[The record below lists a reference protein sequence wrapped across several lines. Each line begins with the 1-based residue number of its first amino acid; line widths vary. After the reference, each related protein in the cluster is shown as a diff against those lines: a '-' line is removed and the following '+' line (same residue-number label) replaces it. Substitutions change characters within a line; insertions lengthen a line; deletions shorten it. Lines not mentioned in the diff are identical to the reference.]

1 MSTIPQVARAVQH
14 LLTTVATAAGRAS
27 GFVQRASPLTGATF
41 TQTLVF
47 GFLAQ
52 PHASLDELAQTAATV
67 GAPVSAQALD
77 QRFTPQA
84 AACLQQV
91 LAAAVSQALAADPVA
106 VPLLQRFT
114 RVDLLDTS
122 CIQLPAAL
130 AAQWPG
136 SGNQHTAGTRATLKL
151 AVRLDLTCGVLAG
164 PDLHPGRTADRA
176 CPLHHDPGTRGG
188 LRLADLGFFD
198 MDQFAAIGTAG
209 GYWLSRLRTGTV
221 VYDQTGA
228 RLDLIQALARPTLP
242 QVDWDVQIG
251 SRQRLA
257 CRLLATRVPQEVCD
271 QRRRRLRAEAKRRG
285 RAVNA
290 LALALAGWTIYVT
303 NVPPTLLTLAEAVV
317 LGRARWQIE
326 WLFKLWKSHGGVD
339 TWRSQKPAR
348 ILCEVYAK
356 LLGLVVQHWLV
367 LVGGWQVANRSLV
380 KAAQVIRKQALH
392 VASTLGTHRRLVA
405 AVGAVGQSL
414 RAGCRLSTR
423 KQHPTTYQLLAAVA
437 HA

>member
-1 MSTIPQVARAVQH
+1 MSTIPQVASAVQH
-14 LLTTVATAAGRAS
+14 LLTTVATAAGRAT
-27 GFVQRASPLTGATF
+27 GFVQRASPLNGATF

-52 PHASLDELAQTAATV
+52 PQASLDELAQTAATV
-67 GAPVSAQALD
+67 GAPVTAQALD

-91 LAAAVSQALAADPVA
+91 LAAAVTQALAADPVA
-106 VPLLQRFT
+106 VPLLQRFA
-114 RVDLLDTS
+114 RVDLLDTTS
-122 CIQLPAAL
+122 IHLPAAL
-130 AAQWPG
+130 AAHWPG
-136 SGNQHTAGTRATLKL
+136 SGNQHTAGTRASLKL
-151 AVRLDLTCGVLAG
+151 AVRLDLTTGALAG
-164 PDLHPGRTADRA
+164 PDLHPGRMADRA
-176 CPLHHDPGTRGG
+176 CPLHHDPGTAGG

-198 MDQFAAIGTAG
+198 MAQFATIDAAD
-209 GYWLSRLRTGTV
+209 GYWLSRLRTGTA
-221 VYDQTGA
+221 VYDAAGA
-228 RLDLIQALARPTLP
+228 RLDLTALLARTR
-242 QVDWDVQIG
+242 QTQIDRDVQIG
-251 SRQRLA
+251 TRQRLA

-290 LALALAGWTIYVT
+290 LALALAAWTIYVT
-303 NVPPTLLTLAEAVV
+303 NVPPTLLTLAEALV

-326 WLFKLWKSHGGVD
+326 WLFKLWKSHGWVD
-339 TWRSQKPAR
+339 AWRSQKPER

-367 LVGGWQVANRSLV
+367 LVGGWQMANRSLV

-392 VASTLGTHRRLVA
+392 LASALRQRRMTS
-405 AVGAVGQSL
+405 AVRAVVQSL
-414 RAGCRLSTR
+414 LAGCRLNTR
-423 KQHPTTYQLLAAVA
+423 KQHPTTFQLLAAVA